1 MRVVRP
7 GDAEPPDPVRAMT
20 PAERLEMVWP
30 LTVEAWLFMG
40 KPVDES
46 EFQRHVVRVVRGGR

>member
-1 MRVVRP
+1 
-7 GDAEPPDPVRAMT
+7 VRAMT